1 MIGKLFKFMRRGRKA
16 ESSAP
21 EPDDDLSSE
30 TGAEDVPFTE
40 LPYDEQL
47 RRLPLRPPTRRWRL
61 SKFLLL
67 VLYLLPFGVASL
79 AAIPLLD
86 PETGWRLFHMGS
98 PRVTDAIPGTEREL
112 QDEIA
117 QGVLDIE
124 ARNRAED
131 EARRKAAAQAGTDAP
146 NAADMPPGVSDLAG
160 GETVQGDGAGG
171 MAAGN
176 GSGGSASGPSPE
188 ELAALA
194 EGGGFDE
201 KIEPDPLRPAP
212 IPGMDEEGSFGRI
225 PRIAEDGRTP
235 AKVYARPF
243 TLEPEQPYVAVIV
256 TGLGLNE
263 DRTTKAIEDLPLN
276 ISLGLSPYADNLP
289 KIVARARQMGHEVF
303 LQLPM
308 EPDDFP
314 LSDPGPRALMT
325 SLPEGENLVRLE
337 WLLARFPGY
346 AGVVGHLG
354 SKFANLDSSIRP
366 VIDFLDKTGLMYVD
380 GSNSGMVSLA
390 AQLAANTE
398 EPNAIIDFNIDTIPS
413 RRAIDAQL
421 AAMVNKAKTDGF
433 AIGLAQ
439 SYPVTIQRLRNW
451 AQRLERQGV
460 KLAPISALA
469 GKQVIP
475 QNPQEAAAAQRR
487 NMSDE
492 EAHKG
497 DSASGNADAT
507 EQTIEGN

>member
-1 MIGKLFKFMRRGRKA
+1 MIGKLFKLLRRGRKT

-21 EPDDDLSSE
+21 EPDDDMLSAPD
-30 TGAEDVPFTE
+30 AEDIPFTE
-40 LPYDEQL
+40 LPHEEQL
-47 RRLPLRPPTRRWRL
+47 RLLPLRPPTRRWKL
-61 SKFLLL
+61 SKSLL
-67 VLYLLPFGVASL
+67 VILYLLPFGIISL
-79 AAIPLLD
+79 AAVPVLD
-86 PETGWRLFHMGS
+86 PDTGWRLFHAGS
-98 PRVTDAIPGTEREL
+98 PRVTQAIPGTEREL

-117 QGVLDIE
+117 KGVLDIE
-124 ARNRAED
+124 ARNRAEE
-131 EARRKAAAQAGTDAP
+131 EARHKNDNDAGDETGNAPSQGTSDVANGQNGTD
-146 NAADMPPGVSDLAG
+146 NQGADQPGA
-160 GETVQGDGAGG
+160 TTT
-171 MAAGN
+171 
-176 GSGGSASGPSPE
+176 GPSPE

-194 EGGGFDE
+194 ADGGFDE

-235 AKVYARPF
+235 AQVYARPF
-243 TLEPEQPYVAVIV
+243 TLEPDQPYVAVMV
-256 TGLGLNE
+256 TGVGLNE
-263 DRTTKAIEDLPLN
+263 ERTTKAIEDLPLN
-276 ISLGLSPYADNLP
+276 ISLALSPYAENLP

-354 SKFANLDSSIRP
+354 SKFANMDSAVRP
-366 VIDFLDKTGLMYVD
+366 VIDFLNKTGLMYVD
-380 GSNSGMVSLA
+380 GSNTGMVSLA
-390 AQLAANTE
+390 AQLAANAG
-398 EPNAIIDFNIDTIPS
+398 EPNAMVDFNIDTVPS

-421 AAMVNKAKTDGF
+421 AALVNKAKTDGY

-439 SYPVTIQRLRNW
+439 SYPVTISRLRNW

-460 KLAPISALA
+460 KLAPVTALA
-469 GKQVIP
+469 DKQIKP
-475 QNPQEAAAAQRR
+475 QSAEEADAAQRK

-492 EAHKG
+492 NARKG
-497 DSASGNADAT
+497 DAPSSDTDAR
-507 EQTIEGN
+507 ENTIEGN